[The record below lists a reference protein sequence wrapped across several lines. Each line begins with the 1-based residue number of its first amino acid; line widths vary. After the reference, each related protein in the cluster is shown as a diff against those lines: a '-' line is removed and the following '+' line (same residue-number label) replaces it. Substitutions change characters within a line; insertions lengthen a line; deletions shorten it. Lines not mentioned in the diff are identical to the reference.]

1 MKVFQKLR
9 DILNDIKLALKEDD
23 REQLRCLKHVERKK
37 LREAVQEVNE
47 VLTLAVTTD
56 ITETNR
62 RARAAA
68 IVVTRR
74 LGIEKRT
81 MGTRKEPIW
90 KRRIKGKIDMLWKEI
105 SKLERKKI
113 GQKKG
118 GKGITQIEKKHS
130 VRKKGMNVVTEE
142 LKQRVTAK
150 AAKLRRFEQRANQYR
165 QNRMFQYDQKKLYQ
179 ELDRKH
185 L

>member
-1 MKVFQKLR
+1 
-9 DILNDIKLALKEDD
+9 
-23 REQLRCLKHVERKK
+23 
-37 LREAVQEVNE
+37 
-47 VLTLAVTTD
+47 
-56 ITETNR
+56 
-62 RARAAA
+62 
-68 IVVTRR
+68 
-74 LGIEKRT
+74 

-105 SKLERKKI
+105 SKLERKKS

-118 GKGITQIEKKHS
+118 GKGITQIEKKYS